1 MRSPLAGR
9 RIHITGSISTDP
21 AVASAAD
28 VADARALVDGLVRAL
43 IRKGANFVVPV
54 DAEPARG
61 DGLPICFDWLVWKA
75 ISEAAS
81 HRPSNVIGPM
91 VIAIQHHKNEEQIPA
106 EHVAMWDAL
115 LDTPIVR
122 IESAAHWNM
131 AGKRME
137 AQARVG
143 DILIAIG
150 GTEGALFLANL
161 YHDAGKPVVP
171 LGLPVVGEGQGARK
185 LLDYGMVRAQSSRL
199 FRTRDGDPHDWV
211 NRIRYRSRQSTS
223 DRILEVMNLLEAL
236 APPRAFAVRLLDPT
250 HGDYSDV
257 QDFFDVIVKPVIEDE
272 LGYDLTVIDG
282 QRKYEFSRI
291 DAEIFANLHR
301 SAIVVADITGGRPN
315 CFIELGYAFGRQL
328 PTMVTG
334 KAGVDL
340 PFDIKTFS
348 GLHWTT
354 EGTVA
359 HRRQAFRDHWAA
371 ISGRPPL
378 VTAEP
383 LIP

>member
-1 MRSPLAGR
+1 MRSPLTGR
-9 RIHITGSISTDP
+9 RIHITGSIATDP
-21 AVASAAD
+21 AIATAAD
-28 VADARALVDGLVRAL
+28 VADARGLVDGLVRAL

-54 DAEPARG
+54 DAEPVRG

-75 ISEAAS
+75 IFEAAS
-81 HRPSNVIGPM
+81 HRPANVIGPM
-91 VIAIQHHKNEEQIPA
+91 AIAIQHHKNEEQIPT
-106 EHVAMWDAL
+106 EHVGMWDAL
-115 LDTPIVR
+115 LDTPLVR

-150 GTEGALFLANL
+150 GTDGALFLSNL

-171 LGLPVVGEGQGARK
+171 LSLPIVSEGQGARK

-199 FRTRDGDPHDWV
+199 FRTRDSDPHDWV

-223 DRILEVMNLLEAL
+223 DRIAEVMNLLEAL
-236 APPRAFAVRLLDPT
+236 APPRAFAVRLLDPA
-250 HGDYSDV
+250 HADYPDV
-257 QDFFDVIVKPVIEDE
+257 QNFFDVVVKPVIEDE
-272 LGYDLTVIDG
+272 LGYELTVIDG
-282 QRKYEFSRI
+282 QQKYEFSRI
-291 DAEIFANLHR
+291 DTEIFAKLHR
-301 SAIVVADITGGRPN
+301 SGIVIADITGARPN

-334 KAGVDL
+334 KSGVDL

-359 HRRQAFRDHWAA
+359 QRRQTFRDHWTA

-378 VTAEP
+378 VAAEP